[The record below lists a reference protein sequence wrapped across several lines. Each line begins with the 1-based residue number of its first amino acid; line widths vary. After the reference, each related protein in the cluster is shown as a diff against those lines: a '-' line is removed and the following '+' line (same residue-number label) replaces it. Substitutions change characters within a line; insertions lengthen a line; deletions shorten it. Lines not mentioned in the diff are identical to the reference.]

1 MAKDKT
7 IYTCTECGGISP
19 KWLGKCPHC
28 NAWNT
33 LIESVEESAS
43 PVKNR
48 YNQRQGLAR
57 ASELT
62 ALADIDA
69 TDMERTPTGHEEL
82 DRVLGGGIVEGG
94 VVLIGGDPG
103 IGKSTL
109 LLQALDSMQ
118 RAFDRTAA
126 AGERGG
132 GAASAGPPQARPAPS
147 GGRELHAVSE
157 RGGKA
162 ASAGP
167 PQARPAPPGGREPHA
182 AGERGGGAASAGPP
196 QARPA
201 PSGGREPHAV
211 GERGGTLYVTG
222 EESGAQIALRS
233 RRLGLEGSQVKV
245 LAEIQLE
252 KILATLEATQPA
264 IAVIDSIQTVYSD
277 QLTSAPGSVAQV
289 RECAAHLTRLAK
301 ASGICI
307 VLVGH
312 VTKEGALAGPR
323 VLEHMVDTVLYFEG
337 DTHSSFR
344 LVRAI
349 KNRFGAVNEIG
360 VFAMTEKGLKG
371 VSNPSAIFLS
381 QHSEAVPGSCV
392 MVTLEGT
399 RPMLVE
405 IQALVD
411 SGGPSPRRLSVGLDR
426 DRLAMLLAVL
436 HRHAGVACMDQ
447 DVFVNAVGGVR
458 ISEPAADLAVMLA
471 ITSSLR
477 GKPLPKGFIAF
488 GEVGLAGEVRPA
500 PRGQERLKEAAKLG
514 FSVAIVPKANAPKK
528 NDKAF
533 EGLTIHAVERIEQAL
548 DVVRSLQ

>member
-1 MAKDKT
+1 MAKDKS
-7 IYTCTECGGISP
+7 IFTCNECGGTSP
-19 KWLGKCPHC
+19 KWLGKCPSC
-28 NAWNT
+28 AAWNT
-33 LIESVEESAS
+33 LVESVATADSGVRNRFAS
-43 PVKNR
+43 
-48 YNQRQGLAR
+48 LAG
-57 ASELT
+57 T
-62 ALADIDA
+62 AEVAVLADIEASDV
-69 TDMERTPTGHEEL
+69 DRTPTGHAEL

-109 LLQALDSMQ
+109 LLQALDSLQ
-118 RAFDRTAA
+118 RA
-126 AGERGG
+126 
-132 GAASAGPPQARPAPS
+132 
-147 GGRELHAVSE
+147 
-157 RGGKA
+157 GKK
-162 ASAGP
+162 
-167 PQARPAPPGGREPHA
+167 
-182 AGERGGGAASAGPP
+182 
-196 QARPA
+196 
-201 PSGGREPHAV
+201 
-211 GERGGTLYVTG
+211 TLYVTG
-222 EESGAQIALRS
+222 EESGAQVALRS
-233 RRLGLEGSQVKV
+233 RRLGLDRSQVSV

-252 KILATLEATQPA
+252 KILGALGSQQPDV
-264 IAVIDSIQTVYSD
+264 AVIDSIQTVYSD

-289 RECAAHLTRLAK
+289 RECAAHLTRAAK
-301 ASGICI
+301 SAGVCI

-337 DTHSSFR
+337 DTHSQFR

-381 QHSEAVPGSCV
+381 QHTEPVPGSCV

-399 RPMLVE
+399 RPLLVE

-447 DVFVNAVGGVR
+447 DVFINAVGGVR
-458 ISEPAADLAVMLA
+458 IGEPAADLAVMLA
-471 ITSSLR
+471 ISSSLR

-500 PRGQERLKEAAKLG
+500 PRGQERLREAAKLG
-514 FSVAIVPKANAPKK
+514 FTQAIVPKANAPKK
-528 NDKAF
+528 PV
-533 EGLTIHAVERIEQAL
+533 EGMTVHAVERVEEAL
-548 DVVRSLQ
+548 QIVRSWG

>member
-1 MAKDKT
+1 MAKDKS
-7 IYTCTECGGISP
+7 IFTCTDCGGTTP
-19 KWLGKCPHC
+19 RWLGKCPAC
-28 NAWNT
+28 GAWNT
-33 LIESVEESAS
+33 LIESTVDSS
-43 PVKNR
+43 GSSKNR
-48 YNQRQGLAR
+48 YTSQFQ
-57 ASELT
+57 
-62 ALADIDA
+62 ALAKTSALTKLGDIEATDIDRTA
-69 TDMERTPTGHEEL
+69 TGLEEL
-82 DRVLGGGIVEGG
+82 DRALGGGVVEGG

-109 LLQALDSMQ
+109 LLQALDALQ
-118 RAFDRTAA
+118 RK
-126 AGERGG
+126 GMN
-132 GAASAGPPQARPAPS
+132 
-147 GGRELHAVSE
+147 
-157 RGGKA
+157 
-162 ASAGP
+162 
-167 PQARPAPPGGREPHA
+167 
-182 AGERGGGAASAGPP
+182 
-196 QARPA
+196 
-201 PSGGREPHAV
+201 
-211 GERGGTLYVTG
+211 TLYVTG
-222 EESGAQIALRS
+222 EESGAQVALRS
-233 RRLGLEGSQVKV
+233 RRLGLDNSQVQV

-252 KILATLEATQPA
+252 KILATLQTERPN

-289 RECAAHLTRLAK
+289 RECAAHLTRAAK
-301 ASGICI
+301 ATGTAI

-344 LVRAI
+344 LIRAI

-381 QHSEAVPGSCV
+381 QHEEPVAGSCV

-399 RPMLVE
+399 RPLLVE

-411 SGGPSPRRLSVGLDR
+411 SGGPSPRRLSVGLER

-514 FSVAIVPKANAPKK
+514 FTVAVVPKANAPKK
-528 NDKAF
+528 NDKNF
-533 EGLTIHAVERIEQAL
+533 EGLTIYPVDRIEDAMNC
-548 DVVRSLQ
+548 VRGV